1 MIRRLVYLCAILAA
15 FVVALTPGAAL
26 ARAHDHGETRF
37 FTNVTV
43 EPDEVIDGNLNVIFG
58 DATVKGHVTGD
69 VNVIGGTCTAYDG
82 ALIDGEQHCFLNDA
96 ARDVAPWLASST
108 GGIGAFAEQDR
119 KLFVKLASSAIVV
132 LVFLLFPLRMRL
144 ALDRVERHPGLA
156 AAVGVGAFI
165 AIVPI
170 AILLLLSIIGIPLI
184 VLEAAA
190 IFAGVWLGTGAIAL
204 LVGRRLF
211 ELVMPRTTPSP
222 LAALVLGLVVVSA
235 AQIVPFVGW
244 AVTAL
249 VWLVGLGAAIMAFI
263 NTSGGTPFGGP
274 GTFERSPIGGPPM
287 KQSA

>member
-1 MIRRLVYLCAILAA
+1 MIRRVIYVLA
-15 FVVALTPGAAL
+15 VLSALMLGLLPDAAL
-26 ARAHDHGETRF
+26 ARSHDHGETRF

-43 EPDEVIDGNLNVIFG
+43 EPDEVIDGDLNVIFG

-82 ALIDGEQHCFLNDA
+82 ALIDGEQHCFLSDA

-108 GGIGAFAEQDR
+108 GIAAFAEQDR
-119 KLFVKLASSAIVV
+119 KLFVKLASSAVVV

-156 AAVGVGAFI
+156 AAVGAGAFI
-165 AIVPI
+165 AMVPI

-184 VLEAAA
+184 VLEVAAG
-190 IFAGVWLGTGAIAL
+190 FAGVWLGTGAIAL

-211 ELVMPRTTPSP
+211 ELVMPHTTPSP
-222 LAALVLGLVVVSA
+222 LAALILGLVVVSA

-249 VWLVGLGAAIMAFI
+249 IWLVGLGAAILAFVR
-263 NTSGGTPFGGP
+263 TGGGGI
-274 GTFERSPIGGPPM
+274 GFRRSPIGGPPM
-287 KQSA
+287 NQSA